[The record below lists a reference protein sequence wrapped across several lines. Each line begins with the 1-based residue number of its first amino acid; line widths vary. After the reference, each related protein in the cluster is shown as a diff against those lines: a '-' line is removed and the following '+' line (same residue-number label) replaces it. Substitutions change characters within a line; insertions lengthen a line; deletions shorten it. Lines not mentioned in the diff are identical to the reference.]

1 MHRCGIADL
10 QRTHYV
16 PYDDERWVV
25 RVVCVFGH
33 LRWRHPNAFVHK
45 SCAGGLRSYM
55 QWSGHTD
62 MQHSDLRLN
71 RDVRSD
77 GMDWNLHDA
86 RVQSRSL
93 LLRVCCF
100 HPEGH
105 ELVHRHRLTAG
116 RKLWNRYTVRTDRY
130 LLGADLQYRH
140 LHTRWPTS
148 HCNSDHRSRAEHLRQ
163 QRRRWS
169 VQRNPDG
176 RSLWQRC
183 GSFSIFHAALRRF
196 HADDGSCGCIPHSS
210 VNRRQNQTY
219 GKGGLEWVVPPAHP
233 LRHEAGASASVG

>member
-55 QWSGHTD
+55 QWSAHTG

-100 HPEGH
+100 HPEGDK
-105 ELVHRHRLTAG
+105 LVHRHCLTAG

-148 HCNSDHRSRAEHLRQ
+148 HCNSDHRSRDEHLRQ